1 MTEREFI
8 AALAEDQGVTR
19 AKAEDI
25 ARAVADLIAESLG
38 RGDRLNIGGLGSF
51 ELRPIV
57 RDGEEK
63 PAAAVRFRPS
73 AELRGRLKLAD
84 LKWEIGDLCEECGK
98 RPKKKDPRCSTCKM
112 RRYRA
117 GKETRT

>member
-8 AALAEDQGVTR
+8 AALAEDQEITR
-19 AKAEDI
+19 ARAEDVL
-25 ARAVADLIAESLG
+25 RAIGDLIAERLG
-38 RGDRLNIGGLGSF
+38 QGDRMNIGGMGSF

-57 RDGEEK
+57 REGEEK
-63 PAAAVRFRPS
+63 PVAAVRFRPS
-73 AELRGRLKLAD
+73 AELRWRLKLAD

-98 RPKKKDPRCSTCKM
+98 RPKKKDPRCSTCKT

-117 GKETRT
+117 MKE